1 MSSPTPRAVM
11 VWVHGGGW
19 YRGGAVKFNMWK
31 ITTEAQIIG
40 VSIQYR
46 LGALGFLSTGSTV
59 IPGNYAMLD
68 QVLALKWVKDNI
80 ASFGGDVN
88 NIAIYGQSAGGA
100 SVSYHTLSP
109 LSKGLFKRVIMQS
122 GSALGFWTSRTDAS
136 KYAYQLAK
144 NVNCPVSQNQSH
156 NAHSDMRMIECLRK
170 LPYRSI
176 VDGSNFNLSLTS
188 YSDDAVWSPVVDHH
202 FLVGEPSRLIDDA
215 SFLQSVGFNE
225 YDMMFG
231 VNNAEGGIM
240 VHLAMQYGDLHN
252 ISGLD
257 IISKPGYFQ
266 GEYLHT
272 ILKQIYGVSLNVDID
287 VVEFESQIYVANQQP
302 YPLFN
307 QTAVSVLEQM
317 LNTAFLMSAYR
328 IARARDL
335 NKSSGK
341 TFLYFFDHYPTYAK
355 KFYITGIS
363 HGDDI
368 NYSFGINDTLI
379 RLKYNI
385 TGNISQEEYLLSDKF
400 VQILAQFGK
409 TGNPNSA
416 VEDKLPTVWT
426 EFSGPDWSY
435 LCFITNME
443 VKTRLR
449 QREAEL
455 WLDLIPKLHRDV
467 YMYCDDKQNRN
478 LP

>member
-68 QVLALKWVKDNI
+68 QVLALEWVKDNI
-80 ASFGGDVN
+80 ASFGGDIN
-88 NIAIYGQSAGGA
+88 NITIYGQSAGGA
-100 SVSYHTLSP
+100 SVSCHTLSP

-122 GSALGFWTSRTDAS
+122 GSALGFWTTRTDES

-144 NVNCPVSQNQSH
+144 NVNCLVSQNQSH
-156 NAHSDMRMIECLRK
+156 NAQSDMRMIECLRK
-170 LPYRSI
+170 IPYRSI
-176 VDGSNFNLSLTS
+176 VDGSDFNLSLTS
-188 YSDDAVWSPVVDHH
+188 YSDDAVWSPVVDNH
-202 FLVGEPSRLIDDA
+202 FLVGEPSRLTDDA
-215 SFLQSVGFNE
+215 RFLQSVGFNE
-225 YDMMFG
+225 YDIMFG

-257 IISKPGYFQ
+257 MISKPGYFQ
-266 GEYLHT
+266 GEYLRT
-272 ILKQIYGVSLNVDID
+272 VLKRFYGEFLNVDID
-287 VVEFESQIYVANQQP
+287 VVEFESRIYTAVQQP

-307 QTAVSVLEQM
+307 QTAVQVLEQL
-317 LNTAFLMSAYR
+317 LNTATLMSAYR

-335 NKSSGK
+335 NNSSGK
-341 TFLYFFDHYPTYAK
+341 TFLYFFDHYPAYAK
-355 KFYITGIS
+355 RFYITGIS
-363 HGDDI
+363 HGDI

-409 TGNPNSA
+409 TGDPNSA
-416 VEDKLPTVWT
+416 VKENLSTVWR

-435 LCFITNME
+435 LSFTTNME
-443 VKTRLR
+443 VKTHLR

-455 WLDLIPKLHRDV
+455 WLDLIPKLHMDGNKN
-467 YMYCDDKQNRN
+467 CDEKQKT
-478 LP
+478 